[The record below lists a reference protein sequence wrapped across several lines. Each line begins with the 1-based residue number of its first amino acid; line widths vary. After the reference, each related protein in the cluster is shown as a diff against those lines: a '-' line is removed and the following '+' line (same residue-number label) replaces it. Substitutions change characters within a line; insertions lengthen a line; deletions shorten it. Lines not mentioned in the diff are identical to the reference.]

1 MNVLHVRISGRVQG
15 VGFRWFVREEARR
28 LGLSGWVMNLPGGEV
43 DHVVTVH
50 QRRHVEVRAGGE
62 SSSLQR
68 LRRAL
73 EVGPTG
79 ADVQAVADVADG
91 TAPSLPY
98 PFAIHR

>member
-1 MNVLHVRISGRVQG
+1 MSTFHVRISGRVQG

-28 LGLSGWVMNLPGGEV
+28 LGLSGWVTNLPDGE
-43 DHVVTVH
+43 
-50 QRRHVEVRAGGE
+50 VEVRAAGE
-62 SSSLQR
+62 GSSLER

-79 ADVQAVADVADG
+79 AQVPAVSDVPDSVGV
-91 TAPSLPY
+91 SLPY